1 MKRII
6 SGILIVL
13 FALVFTA
20 CQSPAAPKPAD
31 GPAKTE
37 EPAEEPTEA
46 PVEEP
51 TEEPVEEPT
60 EEPVE
65 EPTEEPAVGVADL
78 CIPLE
83 LGKEVT
89 VDLDFDGVD
98 DTVLLREERQGEYD
112 NDYILTITPGSG
124 SNTIEYPV
132 ANAYDC
138 QGWVLDCDAGD
149 GRLEVVIDFVQD
161 SEDYTCKAYRVNA
174 AGSGFDEYEEGY
186 CILIDGEHPFTTEG
200 GFTADRQ
207 HDILG
212 TTFLRFSGAVGEN
225 GFKALT
231 PMSYN
236 GYPEG
241 LELKRDME
249 FTVVNEDGSL
259 GEKITVPAGE
269 TIAPYETDGESYV
282 DVRMPDGR
290 IGRAEVKI
298 STGDEWCIYINGVD
312 QDEYANIPYAD

>member
-6 SGILIVL
+6 SGIFIIL
-13 FALVFTA
+13 FALVSMA
-20 CQSPAAPKPAD
+20 CQSPLAPD
-31 GPAKTE
+31 QGGEGPAKTE
-37 EPAEEPTEA
+37 EATEA
-46 PVEEP
+46 PVVTDEPTAEP
-51 TEEPVEEPT
+51 TEEPA
-60 EEPVE
+60 E

-78 CIPLE
+78 CMPLE

-112 NDYILTITPGSG
+112 NDYILTIDAGSG

-138 QGWVLDCDAGD
+138 QGWVLDCDPAD
-149 GRLEVVIDFVQD
+149 SRLEVVIDFVQD
-161 SEDYTCKAYRVNA
+161 SEDYTCKAFRVNA
-174 AGSGFDEYEEGY
+174 AGSGFDVYEEGY
-186 CILIDGEHPFTTEG
+186 CILIDGEHPFTSEG

-212 TTFLRFSGAVGEN
+212 TTDLGFSGAVGEN

-249 FTVVNEDGSL
+249 LTVVNEDGSL

-282 DVRMPDGR
+282 DVRTPDGR